1 MTIKLFSR
9 KNKKANRRRSQRPEM
24 RVVEGVDLR
33 SRKREHKKILGYRRE
48 MLLSIDP
55 SNKKSLST
63 Y

>member
-9 KNKKANRRRSQRPEM
+9 KNKKANRRQRPEL

-33 SRKREHKKILGYRRE
+33 SRKKEHKKILGYRRE

-55 SNKKSLST
+55 DNKKALSVN
-63 Y
+63 

>member
-1 MTIKLFSR
+1 MTLRIFGK
-9 KNKKANRRRSQRPEM
+9 KKTAKKARRPEL
-24 RVVEGVDLR
+24 RVVEGVDLK

-55 SNKKSLST
+55 QNSKAPRA

>member
-1 MTIKLFSR
+1 MTLRIFGK
-9 KNKKANRRRSQRPEM
+9 KKASKRAKRPELKL
-24 RVVEGVDLR
+24 VEGVDLR

-55 SNKKSLST
+55 DNKKALST

>member
-1 MTIKLFSR
+1 MTLRIFWK
-9 KNKKANRRRSQRPEM
+9 KKASKRAKRPELKL
-24 RVVEGVDLR
+24 VEGVDLR

-55 SNKKSLST
+55 DNKKALST